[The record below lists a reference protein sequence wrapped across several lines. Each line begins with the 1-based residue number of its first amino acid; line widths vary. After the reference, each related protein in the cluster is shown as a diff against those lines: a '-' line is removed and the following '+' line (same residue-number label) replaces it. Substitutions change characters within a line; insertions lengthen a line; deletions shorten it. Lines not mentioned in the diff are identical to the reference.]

1 MYELPPILQGT
12 EREQLVVLRDYLVR
26 LSRSL
31 DDSITKVVDTAVEA
45 SAKRVQ
51 TKQAT
56 EQADTLR
63 GLIVKTADTIH
74 HEIDMI
80 TQELH
85 EDYVAVSD
93 FGTYRESVTA
103 EIQTTARQTVESY
116 GYTSAI
122 ETLNTQLGT
131 VEDYMESIQGEIVRG
146 YIEDPVTHE
155 TGIGIA
161 ISEQLSFTGTTQDQ
175 GGVTYYELTP
185 GQSLGLYTST
195 GWQFWLNGKKVGW
208 FDSRDEM
215 LHTVQ
220 LAVEQDITLGAG
232 WIMTPTNGF
241 GLRYVGS

>member
-1 MYELPPILQGT
+1 MYELPPILRGN
-12 EREQLVVLRDYLVR
+12 EREQLNALRDYLVR
-26 LSRSL
+26 LSQSL

-45 SAKRVQ
+45 SKGRLQ

-56 EQADTLR
+56 EQANALR
-63 GLIVKTADTIH
+63 GLIVKTANTIH
-74 HEIDMI
+74 HEIDVI

-85 EDYVAVSD
+85 EDYLAVSD
-93 FGTYRESVTA
+93 FGTYRESITA
-103 EIQTTARQTVESY
+103 EIQTTARNTVESY
-116 GYTSAI
+116 HFDAALS
-122 ETLNTQLGT
+122 TLGSQLST
-131 VEDYMESIQGEIVRG
+131 VESYMTSIRGEIVRG
-146 YIEDPVTHE
+146 YIEDPGTHE

-161 ISEQLSFTGTTQDQ
+161 ISEQLSFTGSTQEQ

-220 LAVEQDITLGAG
+220 LAVEQGITLGAG
-232 WIMTPTNGF
+232 WVMTPTNGF
-241 GLRYVGS
+241 GIRYVGS